1 MSDFSGSWLARRK
14 ARKAATEAAYKGL
27 MQAAL
32 APTLYENG
40 WVPDTFDG
48 RFHMTSLHGGL
59 AIGRVVGCGDAE
71 AAKLADR
78 LNSAI
83 FAGFDHA
90 LRERGAGDS
99 SIARKTRKLGERY
112 YGIIDAMMQA
122 LAHENQSEKARAL
135 ARMLERNAICGSAHS
150 GDLARYFLAIHA
162 HLSALAVPLLRRGT
176 FTYKA

>member
-1 MSDFSGSWLARRK
+1 MSDFSGNWLARRK
-14 ARKAATEAAYKGL
+14 ARKAATEAAYAGL
-27 MQAAL
+27 MQVAL
-32 APTLYENG
+32 APKLYEEG

-59 AIGRVVGCGDAE
+59 AIGRLVGCGDTE

-112 YGIIDAMMQA
+112 YGLIDAMMQA
-122 LAHENQSEKARAL
+122 LAHDNQLEKTRAL
-135 ARMLERNAICGSAHS
+135 ADMLERNAVCERAHS

-162 HLSALAVPLLRRGT
+162 HLGELTASQLRRGV
-176 FTYKA
+176 FTYIA

>member
-1 MSDFSGSWLARRK
+1 MSDFSGNWLARRQ
-14 ARKAATEAAYKGL
+14 ARKAATEAAYEGL

-32 APTLYENG
+32 APKLYEDG
-40 WVPDTFDG
+40 WVADTFDG
-48 RFHMTSLHGGL
+48 RFHMTCLHGGI
-59 AIGRVVGCGDAE
+59 AIGRLVGCADTE

-78 LNSAI
+78 LNRTI

-112 YGIIDAMMQA
+112 YGLIDAMMQA
-122 LAHENQSEKARAL
+122 LAHDNQPEREQAL
-135 ARMLERNAICGSAHS
+135 ADMLERNNICSSPHS

-162 HLSALAVPLLRRGT
+162 HLGELPAACLRKGA
-176 FTYKA
+176 FTYTA